1 MILTNRIL
9 SLKDMAAK
17 TTPLAPVFDRFI
29 RAKEAEGRSPATIA
43 WYRIALDQ
51 FLAFTAPATMGGF
64 TEDVVRAFMDAQAT
78 PHKARHVAVA
88 LKSFASWLFDLKVT
102 PENVLAHIATPE
114 VDDNTRDELSEDEF
128 RRALDGTL
136 EGRNIDRDQA
146 ILKVMSLE
154 GLRLKEA
161 WQLEIRDVDFTSG
174 VISLRKEIVKGKYR
188 PRTALLFPDVAK
200 ALERYLMARDIR
212 DEHERVF
219 VTQDGKPFAYGGLK
233 QLVRRLQKRTGIAK
247 LTPHYLRH
255 TGITVAIRSGAV
267 DRDEARRM
275 FWGRGSDGRMLDRYD
290 HTEFSDNR
298 ARPSPMGGFRKR
310 SQLMRTP
317 LPSSKQRVS
326 FAQTGSR
333 EAAG

>member
-1 MILTNRIL
+1 MVLTNRIL
-9 SLKDMAAK
+9 TVKEMARN

-29 RAKEAEGRSPATIA
+29 RAKEAEGRSSATIA

-51 FLAFTAPATMGGF
+51 FLAFTAPGTMGDF
-64 TEDVVRAFMDAQAT
+64 TEDVVRAFIDAQAT

-88 LKSFASWLFDLKVT
+88 LKSFASWLFELKVT
-102 PENVLAHIATPE
+102 PENVLANIPAPPVE
-114 VDDNTRDELSEDEF
+114 DNTRDELSDDEF
-128 RRALDGTL
+128 RKALDGTL
-136 EGRNIDRDQA
+136 QGLNVDRDQA

-161 WQLEIRDVDFTSG
+161 WLLEVRDVDFDNG
-174 VISLRKEIVKGKYR
+174 VINLRKEIVKGKYR

-200 ALERYLMARDIR
+200 ALERYLAARDIR

-219 VTQDGKPFAYGGLK
+219 LTDDGRPFAYQGLK
-233 QLVRRLQKRTGIAK
+233 MLVRRLKKRTGIAR

-255 TGITVAIRSGAV
+255 TGISAAIRSGAL

-290 HTEFSDNR
+290 HTELSDKR
-298 ARPSPMGGFRKR
+298 ARPNPMGGFRKR
-310 SQLMRTP
+310 PHVVRPQFQ
-317 LPSSKQRVS
+317 SSNQGVFRAQR
-326 FAQTGSR
+326 GSR